1 MSGLLV
7 RALLVQFLVSSLA
20 AGGLAAAVGTR
31 AALQFDVGGDV
42 ELTGKLRGP
51 LSSALRKSNLDI
63 ASGGNRRTQ
72 PVDLKVTC
80 RVQRSGY
87 RLDVV
92 VVDARSRA
100 VVARRSKV
108 GDPEEIFDLIDAL
121 GRSVADA
128 ADATTGLYGTVA
140 VLDFLNEAGDDSGA
154 LTGAIPEM
162 LMTVLRQSSDLT
174 LLDRPESGERIGA
187 LEPVISSRMSIADAA
202 ELGRWL
208 GADLAVMGTL
218 TDLLHVEI
226 EAVSSEGERL
236 ESVSRVGLR
245 TSVVELATAVAADL
259 PLVLDPRAAGW
270 AVAVLPFENHAENDF
285 DPLVRGLPDMLMTTL
300 GEAAELTVIE
310 RVQIDKALRNFN
322 LEMSGPIDSDT
333 AVEVGAW
340 LGADAVILGSFLRF
354 GGVFRFDARMIDAQ
368 TGEVMVAQSARG
380 GESEVLAVVD
390 SLGHQLQ
397 RRFDEREGG
406 KNEEMGTLRV
416 LVRIVK
422 SEMGERP
429 LYHHI
434 CKLFVDGDFAGLS
447 PVVGN
452 VDEWTSLFEKR
463 VRAGPHRLEVVHGYV
478 RDEGWDGQMPQQPR
492 RFVPVVEP
500 GAVTTVKYT
509 FEVGWFSDQYVY
521 EP

>member
-128 ADATTGLYGTVA
+128 VDATTGLYGTVA
-140 VLDFLNEAGDDSGA
+140 VLDFVNEAGDDSGA
-154 LTGAIPEM
+154 LTGAMPEM

-174 LLDRPESGERIGA
+174 LLDRPEGGERIGA
-187 LEPVISSRMSIADAA
+187 LEPVMSSRMSIADAA

-208 GADLAVMGTL
+208 GADLAVIGTL
-218 TDLLHVEI
+218 TDLLHVEL
-226 EAVSSEGERL
+226 EAVSSEGESPRK
-236 ESVSRVGLR
+236 RQPRWTQNLR
-245 TSVVELATAVAADL
+245 
-259 PLVLDPRAAGW
+259 R
-270 AVAVLPFENHAENDF
+270 
-285 DPLVRGLPDMLMTTL
+285 
-300 GEAAELTVIE
+300 
-310 RVQIDKALRNFN
+310 
-322 LEMSGPIDSDT
+322 
-333 AVEVGAW
+333 
-340 LGADAVILGSFLRF
+340 
-354 GGVFRFDARMIDAQ
+354 
-368 TGEVMVAQSARG
+368 
-380 GESEVLAVVD
+380 
-390 SLGHQLQ
+390 
-397 RRFDEREGG
+397 
-406 KNEEMGTLRV
+406 
-416 LVRIVK
+416 
-422 SEMGERP
+422 
-429 LYHHI
+429 
-434 CKLFVDGDFAGLS
+434 
-447 PVVGN
+447 
-452 VDEWTSLFEKR
+452 
-463 VRAGPHRLEVVHGYV
+463 RAGNRSG
-478 RDEGWDGQMPQQPR
+478 R
-492 RFVPVVEP
+492 
-500 GAVTTVKYT
+500 
-509 FEVGWFSDQYVY
+509 
-521 EP
+521 